1 MDAQEK
7 DKKIKK
13 RRFIVSLIFGYKN
26 IKEIGNFKQEK
37 GQKIE
42 KYFWEEKEV
51 LLNMEKKSAQK
62 HPQTLLVPPNPNV
75 VTKNI

>member
-51 LLNMEKKSAQK
+51 LLNMEKKALRNT
-62 HPQTLLVPPNPNV
+62 PRPTVPPNPNV